1 MLIVKKGRMRA
12 PALVCIFSALCSFAS
27 VFGAAPSD
35 PDDTVN
41 PWRGT
46 GIDLGFLDEKINNA
60 NCSRSDREFMACTGA
75 VQRVLDLEGHELQL
89 IPVTAL
95 VDEAD
100 WEQVLERFG
109 AAAVVKDS
117 ATRIR
122 AKGNAFEAIRARTHR
137 ILSWRDRLDSA
148 LRQAV
153 DFTALRS
160 WLKRDVIDSERRE
173 TFAAAAVNGYLSVA
187 DAHARIAP
195 SATHSRAPGARRGI
209 DPVGS
214 RDTLVYT
221 GIGAGVQPMA
231 DAAIVTAVVRKGPAA
246 KAGLR
251 VHDFILEIDGR
262 SVTGLSGDALVEM
275 LRGRGGTRVELKVK
289 RQDEMMALSV
299 RRAAVTVKNVVSDA
313 FVDRGWRLA
322 YLKIDSF
329 LRPDTCGEFRRELTK
344 RLKPNLNGL
353 LLDLRD
359 NAGGLIDQAICVAD
373 LLLPKNE
380 VVLEIRSVNG
390 EETTEQISTKHEA
403 RARVPMVTLVNATTG
418 SASELLSGALQD
430 HGRSLIVGELTF
442 GKGTVQTVR
451 PWRGSRSIME
461 FFTAARYYRPSG
473 VGVQLVGIEPDIEV
487 FERPGSVPR
496 DRIVL
501 REQDLF
507 PTALPLERQVWKHP
521 DPSRVKELSECAKR
535 KGLAMHRMRPDA
547 EMSRAMDYQLA
558 VAQDALV
565 CSLTRRR

>member
-1 MLIVKKGRMRA
+1 MFVVEKGRMRV
-12 PALVCIFSALCSFAS
+12 PALVLIFSALCSFAS
-27 VFGAAPSD
+27 VSSAAPSD
-35 PDDTVN
+35 PDETVN

-46 GIDLGFLDEKINNA
+46 GIDLGFLDEKIRTA
-60 NCSRSDREFMACTGA
+60 NCSKSDREFLSCIGA
-75 VQRVLDLEGHELQL
+75 VQRVLDLEDHELQL
-89 IPVTAL
+89 IPVTNL
-95 VDEAD
+95 VDETD
-100 WEQVLERFG
+100 WQKALERFG
-109 AAAVVKDS
+109 AAAIIKDS
-117 ATRIR
+117 ATRIG
-122 AKGNAFEAIRARTHR
+122 ATGNALEAIRARTHR
-137 ILSWRDRLDSA
+137 ILRWRDRLDPS

-153 DFTALRS
+153 DFNDLRN
-160 WLKRDVIDSERRE
+160 WLKSDVIDSKRRE
-173 TFAAAAVNGYLSVA
+173 IFAAAAVNGYLSVA

-195 SATHSRAPGARRGI
+195 AGGMPGSSGERHGDQPA
-209 DPVGS
+209 GS
-214 RDTLVYT
+214 RDVLVYT

-231 DAAIVTAVVRKGPAA
+231 DAAIVTAVVRNGPAA

-289 RQDEMMALSV
+289 RQDEVMALSV
-299 RRAAVTVKNVVSDA
+299 RRNAITVKNVVSDA

-359 NAGGLIDQAICVAD
+359 NAGGLIDQAVCVAD
-373 LLLPKNE
+373 LLLPKDE
-380 VVLEIRSVNG
+380 VVLEIRGVNG
-390 EETTEQISTKHEA
+390 EKKTEEISTKHTA

-430 HGRSLIVGELTF
+430 HGRSLIVGEHTF

-451 PWRGSRSIME
+451 PWRGSPSIME
-461 FFTAARYYRPSG
+461 FYTAARYYRPSG
-473 VGVQLVGIEPDIEV
+473 VGVQLIGIKPDIEV
-487 FERPGSVPR
+487 YDRPGAAPS

-507 PTALPLERQVWKHP
+507 PTALPFERQVWKHP
-521 DPSRVKELSECAKR
+521 YPGRVKVLAECAEKN
-535 KGLAMHRMRPDA
+535 GLAKHRMRPDA

-558 VAQDALV
+558 VAQDALI
-565 CSLTRRR
+565 CSLTHPR